1 MQIETILKN
10 FGLNEK
16 EIAVYLALIE
26 LGPSPVR
33 LVSVKSGVNRGT
45 TYDIL
50 KALIDLGLVSYF
62 NKQSH
67 QYFSAE
73 SPQKLLLAIQ
83 AKSENIAK
91 LKQHMEAELPALQA
105 LFEKQGGKPAVK
117 LFEGTKGLKTIL
129 EDVLETVGRQTVK
142 EYYVYSA
149 VNLRKDVYKAYPN
162 FSDIRKSKK
171 IQVKTIA
178 LGEGGQLVGLDERK
192 WLNNPSVD
200 MHTGNSTYEIIFA
213 GSVAHISL
221 DDTASPVAVLIQ
233 NQSIYETQRAI
244 FESLWIKL

>member
-1 MQIETILKN
+1 MNIEIILKE

-16 EIAVYLALIE
+16 EIAVYLALIA

-33 LVSVKSGVNRGT
+33 LLSAKSGVNRGT

-83 AKSENIAK
+83 AKSDGIAK
-91 LKQHMEAELPALQA
+91 LKTQMEAELPYLQS

-117 LFEGTKGLKTIL
+117 LFEGIKGLKAIL
-129 EDVLETVGRQTVK
+129 EDVLETVHRQASR
-142 EYYVYSA
+142 EYFVYSS
-149 VNLRKDVYKAYPN
+149 VHLRKDVYNAYPN
-162 FSDIRKSKK
+162 FSDMRKSKK
-171 IQVKTIA
+171 IRVKTIA

-192 WLNNPSVD
+192 WLAGANASANISD
-200 MHTGNSTYEIIFA
+200 STYEIIFA
-213 GSVAHISL
+213 GKVAHISL
-221 DDTASPVAVLIQ
+221 DDTANPVAVVIQ
-233 NQSIYETQRAI
+233 NQSIYETQKAI
-244 FESLWIKL
+244 FESLWNKI